1 VGRGSS
7 ICVPKEES
15 LPIIFEGTIIA
26 GQGCTFIDN
35 GRQRYLIDQDLP
47 HGAEI
52 QVTGVL
58 SGNRIIV
65 ENTQTVEIKA
75 ETLLVQIHGFI
86 EEL

>member
-1 VGRGSS
+1 
-7 ICVPKEES
+7 
-15 LPIIFEGTIIA
+15 LEGTIIA

-35 GRQRYLIDQDLP
+35 GKQRYLIDRDLP
-47 HGAEI
+47 HGAEM

-65 ENTQTVEIKA
+65 ENTQPVEVKA